1 MGLYACRDEDDNGLV
16 LTPCWHA
23 GRGVD
28 YVAAQII
35 AAMDQAGPA
44 VADKLLGQQR
54 PAGLT
59 RRSLSRPADRSTDR
73 GGARCAMPITGSRDV
88 VIVGLLTAATPRGG
102 REGVVPAVGSPRIS
116 SRE

>member
-44 VADKLLGQQR
+44 VADKLLG
-54 PAGLT
+54 
-59 RRSLSRPADRSTDR
+59 
-73 GGARCAMPITGSRDV
+73 
-88 VIVGLLTAATPRGG
+88 
-102 REGVVPAVGSPRIS
+102 
-116 SRE
+116 